1 MIFDY
6 AGQTN
11 IGRVRGKNED
21 SYLMGQVPK
30 GHVLLVADG
39 IGGHPGGEIA
49 SGLAVDTAFRFMQH
63 GSSLSDAI
71 KAANT
76 AVYMAK
82 PADMGTTIVGAHLK
96 GDRITLGHLGDSR
109 VYCLRDGVL
118 YILTRDHTPAGEKG
132 WTATHSNMLMKA
144 VGIEKSVEPTM
155 AKHVMRRGDWYVL
168 CSDGLYTE
176 VNADAMTSILVS
188 SHHAEPAANA
198 LVELAVENGGRDN
211 VTAICLKVS

>member
-11 IGRVRGKNED
+11 VGRVRGKNED
-21 SYLMGQVPK
+21 SYLMGQVPG
-30 GHVLLVADG
+30 GHLLLVADG

-49 SGLAVDTAFRFMQH
+49 SRMAVDTTSRFMSQ
-63 GSSLSDAI
+63 GSTLEDAI
-71 KAANT
+71 KAANA
-76 AVYMAK
+76 AVFVAK
-82 PADMGTTIVGAHLK
+82 PRDMGTTIVGAFLK
-96 GDRITLGHLGDSR
+96 GDRITIGHLGDSR

-118 YILTRDHTPAGEKG
+118 YILTRDHTPSGMQGGSA
-132 WTATHSNMLMKA
+132 HSNMLMKA
-144 VGIEKSVEPTM
+144 VGLEKSVEPTM
-155 AKHVMRRGDWYVL
+155 ARHVMKRGDWYVL

-176 VNADAMTSILVS
+176 VNADPMAHILVS
-188 SHHAEPAANA
+188 SHSAELAANA